1 MFASNLYRESSIPAS
16 HPGGEMDNLQAEGQ
30 SIRKEIVVVSL
41 IAGAV
46 LLGLALAAGITV
58 GLIFAGR

>member
-1 MFASNLYRESSIPAS
+1 MSNL
-16 HPGGEMDNLQAEGQ
+16 LQTEDR
-30 SIRKEIVVVSL
+30 SIRKGIVVISV

-58 GLIFAGR
+58 GLIVAGL

>member
-1 MFASNLYRESSIPAS
+1 MNNLP
-16 HPGGEMDNLQAEGQ
+16 QAEDQ
-30 SIRKEIVVVSL
+30 SIRKEIVVVSV

-46 LLGLALAAGITV
+46 LLGLAPAASITV

>member
-1 MFASNLYRESSIPAS
+1 MSNL
-16 HPGGEMDNLQAEGQ
+16 LQAEDR
-30 SIRKEIVVVSL
+30 SIRKEIVVISV

-46 LLGLALAAGITV
+46 LLGLALAVGITV